1 MPRTVS
7 RRTRP
12 THPGPERANIP
23 GNVYDKYASR
33 NPIER
38 YLVDRFLTRF
48 GALCEATGARDAFE
62 VGCGEG
68 TLSLEL
74 LRRGWDV
81 RGADLEES
89 VVRQANEAAAAAGF
103 GRRFTAIDL
112 YDLTPERG
120 SADLVICCEVLEHV
134 EDPVRALDVLVALA
148 RPWLLLSVPREPLW
162 RVLNVA
168 RGKYLKRLGNTP
180 GHVQHWTSGAFCR
193 LVSRHAHIVTVSK
206 PLPWTMVLCRTR

>member
-1 MPRTVS
+1 M
-7 RRTRP
+7 RP

-38 YLVDRFLTRF
+38 YLVDRFLARF
-48 GALCEATGARDAFE
+48 GALCETTGARGAFE

-89 VVRQANEAAAAAGF
+89 VVRQANEASAAAGF

-120 SADLVICCEVLEHV
+120 SAELVICCEVLEHV
-134 EDPVRALDVLVALA
+134 EDPVRALDVLAALA

-180 GHVQHWTSGAFCR
+180 GHVQHWTSGAFRR
-193 LVSRHAHIVTVSK
+193 LVSRRAHIVTMYK